1 MNDKMNSRCVC
12 KGAAVLACIK
22 LCNYLPWSM
31 DIIEWTDSWNILAWA
46 GIKSKQ
52 LESDFNVFF
61 SFKKCCALRC
71 NLVQEICY
79 FQWYLI
85 WWWNILQYAFCT
97 IFRRFSQRSCAQYRF
112 LVSGSWLAPPFSLS
126 LCVNL
131 LVAIFIFR
139 IKKWTCL

>member
-61 SFKKCCALRC
+61 SFKKCCALCC
-71 NLVQEICY
+71 NYQVSQLVPTRNMLFSVVSHLMMEHFAVC
-79 FQWYLI
+79 
-85 WWWNILQYAFCT
+85 ILHHISPLQPTFLCT
-97 IFRRFSQRSCAQYRF
+97 VSIFGFWLVARSTK
-112 LVSGSWLAPPFSLS
+112 FSL
-126 LCVNL
+126 C
-131 LVAIFIFR
+131 
-139 IKKWTCL
+139 